1 MTSSNDPIVLYGGQ
15 GDIFASLKLSDDT
28 MPYLMCETAEF
39 GIEFGHSGDY
49 DLIRNLL
56 IMRLHAFGEGGDLL
70 IRRDESKVFWR
81 FIGKQAVYNALSL
94 SNGKKYTCDGQETL
108 QKGDDEC
115 SLLWGKYDEE
125 DKKAKRNERYEARMG
140 KAKLNYPDVPLDWN
154 RVEIHAWQV
163 LDAKKE
169 IVAYWTYKLAPHP
182 EKSQNQPQESQ

>member
-1 MTSSNDPIVLYGGQ
+1 MTSSNDQIVLYGGQ
-15 GDIFASLKLSDDT
+15 GDIFASLKLSDET

-70 IRRDESKVFWR
+70 IRRDEGKVFWR

-94 SNGKKYTCDGQETL
+94 SNGEKYTCNGQETL
-108 QKGDDEC
+108 QKGDDEY
-115 SLLWGKYDEE
+115 SLLWGVYQGKDKLGRLRWQE
-125 DKKAKRNERYEARMG
+125 DRVG
-140 KAKLNYPDVPLDWN
+140 KAPLTYPVSDPMK

-182 EKSQNQPQESQ
+182 DKSQNQPQGNQ